1 MLMTKWISK
10 ITSSWMRDNFC
21 LDVGLVGVPLLVP
34 GVLRLSGTGALGLL
48 VVVIMRQAGYG
59 GMGMEMAGE
68 AVRSSEL
75 G

>member
-1 MLMTKWISK
+1 MLMTKWIDTV
-10 ITSSWMRDNFC
+10 TSSWMRDNFC
-21 LDVGLVGVPLLVP
+21 FGVGLVGAPLLVP
-34 GVLRLSGTGALGLL
+34 DVPKLSGTGALGLL